1 MTFLFE
7 GESGG
12 LDPFFVNFLDPPLV
26 AVVVLFLSILRVSS
40 VF

>member
-7 GESGG
+7 GENGELG
-12 LDPFFVNFLDPPLV
+12 HFFLNFLDPPLV
-26 AVVVLFLSILRVSS
+26 AAVVLFLSILRVSS